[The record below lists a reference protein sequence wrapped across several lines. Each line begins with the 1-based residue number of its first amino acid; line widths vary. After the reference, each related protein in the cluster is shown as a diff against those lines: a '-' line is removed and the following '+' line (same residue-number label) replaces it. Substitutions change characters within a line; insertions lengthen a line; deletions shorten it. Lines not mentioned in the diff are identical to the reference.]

1 MAVRKGFGIGMV
13 SIVDDSVIKEFLNGT
28 RDVIF
33 IGLENYINSPQFKF
47 IKHKI
52 LNIDSSGTIKTVMV
66 FRYEKDLKKYIRLKE
81 TNGFHYAVGIALGYH
96 HLAVSWWS
104 DCQLNMIEDD
114 RDESPLISYR
124 SFFYKVPQKYA
135 VEILRDL
142 VLSGEDSVQLTY

>member
-1 MAVRKGFGIGMV
+1 MKGFGIGMV
-13 SIVDDSVIKEFLNGT
+13 SIVDDLVIKEFLNRT

-33 IGLENYINSPQFKF
+33 IGLENYINTAQFKC
-47 IKHKI
+47 IKHKVV
-52 LNIDSSGTIKTVMV
+52 NIDSSGSIKTVMI

-81 TNGFHYAVGIALGYH
+81 CNGFHYAVGTALGYH
-96 HLAVSWWS
+96 HLAVSWWN

-124 SFFYKVPQKYA
+124 SFFYKVPQKHA
-135 VEILRDL
+135 IEILRDL